1 MIIIR
6 IKEIL
11 IEQVFITEDIGIM
24 ISMEK
29 KQWFEVGLR
38 IGVGIILFVT
48 VTAAYL
54 YSWILIYP

>member
-1 MIIIR
+1 MILIR